1 MKCDVCPFLN
11 NFQRTITQTKYWKVD
26 INENQEYLGRSFV
39 ALKRHCGSLSELTK
53 EEWLDFTS
61 LVKSLESIFKKTFD
75 ARLFNWSCLMNNAFK
90 EKPANPHVHWHLR
103 PRYEKEVKFAGITFI
118 DPDFGHHYTKGSERI
133 LILSEDKLQM
143 VIKELQKNM

>member
-26 INENQEYLGRSFV
+26 INENQEYL
-39 ALKRHCGSLSELTK
+39 
-53 EEWLDFTS
+53 
-61 LVKSLESIFKKTFD
+61 ESSFKKTFD

-118 DPDFGHHYTKGSERI
+118 DPEFGHHYTKGSERI

-143 VIKELQKNM
+143 V